1 MSSTIT
7 RTKAALILVTGM
19 LTMSLMLSFIVGG
32 IANSVQAQ
40 KASPATNTKDIF
52 KVIVTLYGLNTTS
65 GDVVSFVNVDGT
77 TQVKTFNAAKLLP
90 MRGNNGTL
98 DITFSFPNAIIN
110 TGAKFRACTMIV
122 KDLNMSCE
130 KGRNSPALRPEF
142 VDTYLSSA
150 KLLKISSSSSIDKK
164 YGK

>member
-1 MSSTIT
+1 MT
-7 RTKAALILVTGM
+7 RRKTAIILVTGM

-52 KVIVTLYGLNTTS
+52 KVIVTLYGLNKTT
-65 GDVVSFVNVDGT
+65 GDIVSFVNVDGI
-77 TQVKTFNAAKLLP
+77 TQVKSFNAAKLISI
-90 MRGNNGTL
+90 RGNNGPPEIL
-98 DITFSFPNAIIN
+98 FSFPNATIN
-110 TGAKFRACTMIV
+110 SGAKFRACTMIV
-122 KDLNMSCE
+122 KDLLMSCG
-130 KGRNSPALRPEF
+130 KGKNSPALRPEF

-150 KLLKISSSSSIDKK
+150 KLAKISSASSIDKK